1 MPAVIIYGES
11 GVILSFLVLGPE
23 PNFATLNRP
32 VDWVDSLIALSDT
45 KVTFCLMALTPC
57 RIYTLLEY
65 AS

>member
-11 GVILSFLVLGPE
+11 GVILIFLVLGPE

-45 KVTFCLMALTPC
+45 KVTFLFDGTH
-57 RIYTLLEY
+57 TL
-65 AS
+65 